1 MKNYFSKAMRIIY
14 LSLYAAC
21 YALLALWVVTAFPAK
36 WAEFWENEARKKEL
50 SEEVRQL
57 KKEESMLSCNQERF
71 LTDKYFVQKLAH
83 ETGYAHEEE
92 IIFQFSV
99 SQNTNGT
106 KGIE

>member
-57 KKEESMLSCNQERF
+57 KKEANALQRNQDRF
-71 LTDKYFVQKLAH
+71 FTDKYFVQKLAH
-83 ETGYAHEEE
+83 ETGYAHEGE

-99 SQNTNGT
+99 PQNTNGT
-106 KGIE
+106 KGVE